1 MEIWVRLLNLS
12 LGWMNLQRGK
22 CAMGLIGHVVRMD
35 VDKDGNASGAF
46 LRARIAIEI
55 DKPLRRGVLLRMS
68 RLEEPRWFAI

>member
-12 LGWMNLQRGK
+12 LGWMNLQRGER
-22 CAMGLIGHVVRMD
+22 AMGLIGHVVRMD
-35 VDKDGNASGAF
+35 VDKDGSASGAF

-68 RLEEPRWFAI
+68 RSEEPR